1 MNIWRDDFPKTK
13 NPLKFFFYCSQPH
26 WKAVV
31 VATVFATIGAAFTA
45 SVSYVFKLIANAA
58 TALPDPM
65 AYNELLGAGALY
77 VLALTLAK
85 LFHRGAGF
93 PAARWAIG
101 SMITARYTLTSYVT
115 LHSRRYFLERF
126 AGSLAN
132 KISHAARGM
141 RELVDQF
148 LWGFLE
154 LVVMAVVSFG
164 ILFSA
169 NARIAWIFLAWILL
183 VSVMNYFL
191 ARKRLPLTV
200 LAHKLETGLNGATVD
215 LLTNI
220 SAMQEYARRA
230 FEIERL
236 RKATDVRRKAG
247 LKNWYMGEYIR
258 LVNSVLLALFGGAM
272 VFMVVYYARTSIVSI
287 GDVVLVLAV
296 IFRIEGLLQSLGSE
310 INHFAELW
318 GEIQESLDEIV
329 EPHEIPDKA
338 GAQDLVV
345 SRGVIELKD
354 VTFSYVGNVIFEGL
368 NLAIP
373 AGQRVGLVG
382 RSGAGK
388 STLMRLL
395 LHHHDI
401 QGGRIA
407 IDGMDIALVT
417 QESLRHNVAVVP
429 QEPILF
435 HRTITE
441 NIAYGNPDATE
452 EEVVRAARLAYAH
465 EFIERLPLGYESLV
479 GERGVKLSGGERQR
493 IAIARAILKNA
504 PILLLDEATSSLD
517 SESEVEIQ
525 RALHELMQGKTVIAI
540 AHRLSTLRE
549 MDRIVVLDR
558 GRIMQEG
565 THDEL
570 LDKGGIY
577 ADLWRHQAGGF
588 IAGE

>member
-13 NPLKFFFYCSQPH
+13 NPLKFFYYASQPH

-31 VATVFATIGAAFTA
+31 VATTCASIGAMFGA
-45 SVSYVFKLIANAA
+45 SISYVFKLIANAA
-58 TALPDPM
+58 AALPDPD
-65 AYNELLGAGALY
+65 AYVLLLGAGVLY
-77 VLALTLAK
+77 VGALTLAK
-85 LFHRGAGF
+85 LFHRVGGF
-93 PAARWAIG
+93 AAARWAIG
-101 SMITARYTLTSYVT
+101 TMATARYSLTSYVT
-115 LHSRRYFLERF
+115 LHSRKYFSERF

-148 LWGFLE
+148 LWEFLD
-154 LVVMAVVSFG
+154 LIITAVVSFA

-169 NARIAWIFLAWILL
+169 NTRIAWIFLVWVIV
-183 VSVMNYFL
+183 VSIANYFM
-191 ARKRLPLTV
+191 ARKRVPLTV
-200 LAHKLETGLNGATVD
+200 LSHKLETGLNGATVD

-220 SAMQEYARRA
+220 TAMQEYARRA

-247 LKNWYMGEYIR
+247 LRNWYMGEYIR
-258 LVNSVLLALFGGAM
+258 LVNSILLALFGGAM
-272 VFMVVYYARTSIVSI
+272 VFLVVYYARTGVVSI

-329 EPHEIPDKA
+329 EPHEIPDKP
-338 GAQDLVV
+338 GARDLAV
-345 SRGVIELKD
+345 SHGAIELKNI
-354 VTFSYVGNVIFEGL
+354 TFAYAGNEIFESL
-368 NLAIP
+368 SLSIP

-395 LHHHDI
+395 LHHHDL
-401 QGGRIA
+401 QSGVIA
-407 IDGMDIALVT
+407 IDGMDIANVT
-417 QESLRHNVAVVP
+417 QESLRRSIAVVP
-429 QEPILF
+429 QEPLLF

-441 NIAYGNPDATE
+441 NIAYGNPDAE
-452 EEVVRAARLAYAH
+452 PRAVQRAAQLAHAH
-465 EFIERLPLGYESLV
+465 DFIERLPQGYDSLV

-493 IAIARAILKNA
+493 VAIARAILKNA

-525 RALHELMQGKTVIAI
+525 KALHELMQGKTVIAI

-549 MDRIVVLDR
+549 MDRIIVLDR
-558 GRIMQEG
+558 GVIVQEG
-565 THDEL
+565 THESL
-570 LDKGGIY
+570 LQTGGVY
-577 ADLWRHQAGGF
+577 ADLWAHQAGGF
-588 IAGE
+588 IAEE